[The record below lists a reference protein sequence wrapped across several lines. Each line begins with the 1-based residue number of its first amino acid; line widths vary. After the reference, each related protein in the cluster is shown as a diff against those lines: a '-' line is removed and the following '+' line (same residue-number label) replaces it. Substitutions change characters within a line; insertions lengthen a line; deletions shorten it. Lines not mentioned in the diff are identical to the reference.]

1 MTMNKHLLM
10 ILDGY
15 GIAEDPSVSAIDF
28 AHKPF
33 LDQLF
38 AEYPHSTLDASGLAV
53 GLPEGQMG
61 NSEVGHMNLGA
72 GRVVYQ
78 EMTRIDEAIR
88 DRSFFENDVLV
99 EAMKMAI
106 QRKAKV
112 HVLGLLSDGGV
123 HSNQNHL
130 DALLELGAAKGLTAD
145 NVLVHA
151 FMDGRDTSP
160 TGGKQYL
167 ARLEAEM
174 ARVGCGRVASII
186 GRYWAM
192 DRDHRWPRIQK
203 AYDLLVEGKGK
214 RFATAEMAIKAS
226 YEANVTDEF
235 VEPCVIGGG
244 GVIHDHDVIIF
255 INYRADRARQIS
267 HALLDNGFLGFSRRQ
282 LDNLYFVAFTPYESS
297 FSFPV
302 AYPKE
307 NLTHTLGEVI
317 AARGFKQLR
326 AAETEKYPHVTY
338 FFNGGKETP
347 FEGEDRILVPS
358 PKVATY
364 DLQPEMSAPELAV
377 QVAQAIQQTEY
388 ALVVIN
394 FANPDMV
401 GHTGVLEAAIKA
413 VEAVDKAAQVVV
425 NAALKAGYSV
435 NIIADHGNSDRMKN
449 PDGSPHTAHT
459 TVRVPH
465 LIIKNGFKGPIQHGR
480 LGDVAPT
487 ILDILGL
494 EQPSQMK
501 GHSLISP

>member
-1 MTMNKHLLM
+1 M
-10 ILDGY
+10 
-15 GIAEDPSVSAIDF
+15 SAIDL
-28 AHKPF
+28 AQKPF
-33 LDQLF
+33 LDRLF

-88 DRSFFENDVLV
+88 DGSFFENEVLV
-99 EAMKMAI
+99 EAVDMAI
-106 QRKAKV
+106 QRNAKV

-130 DALLELGAAKGLTAD
+130 HALLELGATKGLTAE
-145 NVLVHA
+145 NLLVHA

-174 ARVGCGRVASII
+174 ERVGCGRVASIV

-203 AYDLLVEGKGK
+203 AYDLLVEGKGE
-214 RFATAEMAIKAS
+214 RFATAEMAIEAS
-226 YEANVTDEF
+226 YATDTTDEF

-244 GVIHDHDVIIF
+244 GVIQDHDIIIF

-267 HALLDNGFLGFSRRQ
+267 HALLDDGFLGFARRQ
-282 LDNLYFVAFTPYESS
+282 LDDLYFVAFTPYESS

-317 AARGFKQLR
+317 AAQGFKQLR

-364 DLQPEMSAPELAV
+364 DLQPEMSAPELAIG
-377 QVAQAIQQTEY
+377 VAEAIQLTEY

-413 VEAVDKAAQVVV
+413 VEAVDKAARVVV
-425 NAALKAGYSV
+425 DAALKAGYSV
-435 NIIADHGNSDRMKN
+435 SIIADHGNSDRMKN

-465 LIIKNGFKGPIQHGR
+465 LIIKNGFTGPIEHGR

-501 GHSLISP
+501 GRSLITR

>member
-1 MTMNKHLLM
+1 MNKHLLM